1 MENGKTPK
9 AKKPIYKRIWFW
21 IVVVIV
27 VAVIGSALGGGG
39 KDKDKD
45 SSDSKSTA
53 TSKSSSQA
61 KTSSSSSS
69 SSSSSE
75 KPKSGWTQEIYDSI
89 TSAQTNF
96 NDDGTMT
103 YSGGTSYAE
112 IEAKV
117 GKPDTT
123 SESSIGDQT
132 TVLANWTSIS
142 WLKGETQ
149 SITIQYDK
157 ATGQITS
164 KSKFNS

>member
-1 MENGKTPK
+1 MKNEKTPK

-61 KTSSSSSS
+61 KTSSSSS
-69 SSSSSE
+69 E

-89 TSAQTNF
+89 TSAQTNI
-96 NDDGTMT
+96 NDDGTMS
-103 YSGGTSYAE
+103 YSGGTPYAE

-123 SESSIGDQT
+123 SESSIGNQT
-132 TVLANWTSIS
+132 IVTVNWTSIS

>member
-1 MENGKTPK
+1 MKNGKNPK
-9 AKKPIYKRIWFW
+9 AKKPLYKRIWFW

-27 VAVIGSALGGGG
+27 VAVIGSAIGGGG

-61 KTSSSSSS
+61 KA

-75 KPKSGWTQEIYDSI
+75 KQKSGWTQEIYDSI
-89 TSAQTNF
+89 TSAQTNI
-96 NDDGTMT
+96 NDDGTMS
-103 YSGGTSYAE
+103 YSGGTPYAE

-123 SESSIGDQT
+123 SESSIGNQT
-132 TVLANWTSIS
+132 IVTVNWTSIS

>member
-1 MENGKTPK
+1 MKNGKTPK

-27 VAVIGSALGGGG
+27 VAVIGSAIGGGG

-45 SSDSKSTA
+45 SSDSKSTV

-61 KTSSSSSS
+61 TT

-89 TSAQTNF
+89 TSAQTNI
-96 NDDGTMT
+96 NDDGTMS
-103 YSGGTSYAE
+103 YSGGTPYAE

-123 SESSIGDQT
+123 SESSIGNQT
-132 TVLANWTSIS
+132 IVTVNWTSIS

>member
-39 KDKDKD
+39 KEKDKD

-61 KTSSSSSS
+61 KTSSSSS
-69 SSSSSE
+69 E

-89 TSAQTNF
+89 VSAQTNF
-96 NDDGTMT
+96 NDDGTMA
-103 YSGGTSYAE
+103 YSGGTPYAE

-123 SESSIGDQT
+123 SESSIGNQT
-132 TVLANWTSIS
+132 IVTVNWTSIS

>member
-1 MENGKTPK
+1 MKNGKTPK

-21 IVVVIV
+21 VVVVIV

-61 KTSSSSSS
+61 KTSSSSS
-69 SSSSSE
+69 E
-75 KPKSGWTQEIYDSI
+75 KPKSGWTQEIYDSVV
-89 TSAQTNF
+89 SAKTNF
-96 NDDGTMT
+96 NDDGTMA
-103 YSGGTSYAE
+103 YSGGTPFAE

-123 SESSIGDQT
+123 SESSVGDQT

-142 WLKGETQ
+142 WTKGETQ

>member
-1 MENGKTPK
+1 MKNEKTPK

-21 IVVVIV
+21 IIVVIV
-27 VAVIGSALGGGG
+27 VAVIGSAIGGGG

-61 KTSSSSSS
+61 KA

-89 TSAQTNF
+89 TSAQTNI
-96 NDDGTMT
+96 NDDGTMS
-103 YSGGTSYAE
+103 YSGGTPYAE

-123 SESSIGDQT
+123 SESSIGNQT
-132 TVLANWTSIS
+132 IVTVNWTSIS

>member
-1 MENGKTPK
+1 MKNGKTPK

-27 VAVIGSALGGGG
+27 VAVIGSALGGGR
-39 KDKDKD
+39 KDKDKN

-61 KTSSSSSS
+61 KTSSSSS
-69 SSSSSE
+69 E
-75 KPKSGWTQEIYDSI
+75 KPKSGWTQEIYDSVV
-89 TSAQTNF
+89 SAKTNF
-96 NDDGTMT
+96 NDDGTMA
-103 YSGGTSYAE
+103 YSGGTHFAE

-123 SESSIGDQT
+123 SESSVGDQT

-142 WLKGETQ
+142 WTKGETQ

>member
-1 MENGKTPK
+1 MKNGKTPK

-27 VAVIGSALGGGG
+27 VAVIGSAIGGGG

-61 KTSSSSSS
+61 KA

-75 KPKSGWTQEIYDSI
+75 KPKSGWTQEIYDSVV
-89 TSAQTNF
+89 SAKTNF
-96 NDDGTMT
+96 NDDGTMA
-103 YSGGTSYAE
+103 YSGGTPFAE

-123 SESSIGDQT
+123 SESSVGDQT

-142 WLKGETQ
+142 WTKGETQ

>member
-1 MENGKTPK
+1 MKNGKTPK

-27 VAVIGSALGGGG
+27 VAVIGSAIGGGG

-61 KTSSSSSS
+61 KI

-75 KPKSGWTQEIYDSI
+75 KPKSGWTQEIYDSVV
-89 TSAQTNF
+89 SAKTNF
-96 NDDGTMT
+96 NDDGTMA
-103 YSGGTSYAE
+103 YSGGTPFAE

-123 SESSIGDQT
+123 SESSVGDQT

-142 WLKGETQ
+142 WTKGETQ

>member
-1 MENGKTPK
+1 MKNGKTPK

-21 IVVVIV
+21 IIVVIV
-27 VAVIGSALGGGG
+27 VAVIGSAIGGG

-61 KTSSSSSS
+61 KA

-89 TSAQTNF
+89 TSAQTNI
-96 NDDGTMT
+96 NDDGTMS
-103 YSGGTSYAE
+103 YSGGTPYAE

-123 SESSIGDQT
+123 SESSIGNQT
-132 TVLANWTSIS
+132 IVTVNWTSIS

>member
-1 MENGKTPK
+1 MKNGKTPK

-21 IVVVIV
+21 IIVVIV
-27 VAVIGSALGGGG
+27 VAVIGSAIGGGG

-61 KTSSSSSS
+61 KA

-89 TSAQTNF
+89 TSAQTNI
-96 NDDGTMT
+96 NDDGTMS
-103 YSGGTSYAE
+103 YSGGTPYAE

-123 SESSIGDQT
+123 SESSIGNQT
-132 TVLANWTSIS
+132 IVTVNWTSIS

>member
-1 MENGKTPK
+1 MKNGKAPK

-61 KTSSSSSS
+61 KA

-89 TSAQTNF
+89 TSAQTNI
-96 NDDGTMT
+96 NDDGTMS
-103 YSGGTSYAE
+103 YSGGTPYAE

-123 SESSIGDQT
+123 SESSIGNQAIV
-132 TVLANWTSIS
+132 TVNWTSIS

>member
-1 MENGKTPK
+1 MKNGKTPK

-21 IVVVIV
+21 IIVVIV
-27 VAVIGSALGGGG
+27 VAVIGSAIGGGG

-61 KTSSSSSS
+61 KA

-89 TSAQTNF
+89 TSAQTNI
-96 NDDGTMT
+96 NDDGTIS
-103 YSGGTSYAE
+103 YSGGTPYAE

-123 SESSIGDQT
+123 SESSIGNQT
-132 TVLANWTSIS
+132 IVTVNWTSIS
-142 WLKGETQ
+142 WLKGKTQ

>member
-1 MENGKTPK
+1 MKNGKTPK

-39 KDKDKD
+39 KDKGKD

-53 TSKSSSQA
+53 TSKSTSQA
-61 KTSSSSSS
+61 KA

-89 TSAQTNF
+89 TSAQTNI
-96 NDDGTMT
+96 NDDGTMS
-103 YSGGTSYAE
+103 YSGGTPYAE

-123 SESSIGDQT
+123 SESSIGNQT
-132 TVLANWTSIS
+132 IVTVNWTSIS

>member
-1 MENGKTPK
+1 MKNGKTPK

-27 VAVIGSALGGGG
+27 VVVIGSALGGGG

-61 KTSSSSSS
+61 KI

-75 KPKSGWTQEIYDSI
+75 KPKSGWTQEIYDSVV
-89 TSAQTNF
+89 SAKTNF
-96 NDDGTMT
+96 NDDGTMA
-103 YSGGTSYAE
+103 YSGGTPFAE

-123 SESSIGDQT
+123 SESSVGDQT

-142 WLKGETQ
+142 WTKGETQ

>member
-1 MENGKTPK
+1 MKNGKTPK

-61 KTSSSSSS
+61 KI

-75 KPKSGWTQEIYDSI
+75 KPKSGWTQEIYDSVV
-89 TSAQTNF
+89 SAKTNF
-96 NDDGTMT
+96 NDDGTMA
-103 YSGGTSYAE
+103 YSGGTPFAE

-123 SESSIGDQT
+123 SESSVGDQT

-142 WLKGETQ
+142 WTKGETQ

>member
-1 MENGKTPK
+1 MKNGKTPK

-69 SSSSSE
+69 SSE
-75 KPKSGWTQEIYDSI
+75 KQKSGWTQEIYDSI
-89 TSAQTNF
+89 TSAQTNI
-96 NDDGTMT
+96 NDDGSIS
-103 YSGGTSYAE
+103 YSGGTPYAE

-123 SESSIGDQT
+123 SESSIGNQT

>member
-21 IVVVIV
+21 VVVVIV

-61 KTSSSSSS
+61 KTSSSSS
-69 SSSSSE
+69 E
-75 KPKSGWTQEIYDSI
+75 KQKSGWTQEIYDSI
-89 TSAQTNF
+89 TSAQTNI
-96 NDDGTMT
+96 NDDGTMS
-103 YSGGTSYAE
+103 YSGGTPYAE

-123 SESSIGDQT
+123 SESSIGNQT
-132 TVLANWTSIS
+132 IVTVNWTSIS
-142 WLKGETQ
+142 WTKGSTE
-149 SITIQYDK
+149 SITVQYDK
-157 ATGQITS
+157 ESGQITS
-164 KSKFNS
+164 KSKFNA

>member
-1 MENGKTPK
+1 MKNGKTPK

-21 IVVVIV
+21 VVVVIV
-27 VAVIGSALGGGG
+27 VAVIGSSLGGGG

-61 KTSSSSSS
+61 KTSSSSS
-69 SSSSSE
+69 E

-89 TSAQTNF
+89 TSAQTNI
-96 NDDGTMT
+96 NDDGTMS
-103 YSGGTSYAE
+103 YSGGTPYAE

-123 SESSIGDQT
+123 SESSIGNQT
-132 TVLANWTSIS
+132 IVTVNWTSIS

-157 ATGQITS
+157 ASGQVTS

>member
-1 MENGKTPK
+1 MKNGKTPK

-27 VAVIGSALGGGG
+27 VAVIGSTLGGGG

-61 KTSSSSSS
+61 KTSSSSS
-69 SSSSSE
+69 E

-89 TSAQTNF
+89 TSAQTNI
-96 NDDGTMT
+96 NDDGTIS
-103 YSGGTSYAE
+103 YSGGTPYAE

-123 SESSIGDQT
+123 SESSIGNQT
-132 TVLANWTSIS
+132 IVTVNWTSIS

>member
-1 MENGKTPK
+1 MKNGKTPK

-21 IVVVIV
+21 VVVVIV

-61 KTSSSSSS
+61 KI

-75 KPKSGWTQEIYDSI
+75 KPKSGWTQEIYDSVV
-89 TSAQTNF
+89 SAKTNF
-96 NDDGTMT
+96 NDDGTMA
-103 YSGGTSYAE
+103 YSGGTPFAE

-123 SESSIGDQT
+123 SESSVGDQT

-142 WLKGETQ
+142 WTKGETQ

>member
-1 MENGKTPK
+1 MKNGKTPK

-21 IVVVIV
+21 IVVVIAV
-27 VAVIGSALGGGG
+27 VVIGSALGGGG

-61 KTSSSSSS
+61 KI

-75 KPKSGWTQEIYDSI
+75 KPKSGWTQEIYDSVV
-89 TSAQTNF
+89 SAKTNF
-96 NDDGTMT
+96 NDDGTMA
-103 YSGGTSYAE
+103 YSGGTPFAE

-123 SESSIGDQT
+123 SESSVGDQT

-142 WLKGETQ
+142 WTKGETQ

>member
-1 MENGKTPK
+1 MKNGKTPK

-39 KDKDKD
+39 KDKDKN

-61 KTSSSSSS
+61 KTSSSSS
-69 SSSSSE
+69 E
-75 KPKSGWTQEIYDSI
+75 KPKSGWTQEIYDSVV
-89 TSAQTNF
+89 SAKTNF
-96 NDDGTMT
+96 NDDGTMA
-103 YSGGTSYAE
+103 YSGGTPFAE

-123 SESSIGDQT
+123 SESSVGDQT

-142 WLKGETQ
+142 WTKGETQ

>member
-1 MENGKTPK
+1 MKNGKTPK

-27 VAVIGSALGGGG
+27 VAVIGSAIGGGG

-53 TSKSSSQA
+53 ISKSSSQA
-61 KTSSSSSS
+61 KA

-89 TSAQTNF
+89 TSAQTNI
-96 NDDGTMT
+96 NDDGTMS
-103 YSGGTSYAE
+103 YSGGTPYAE

-123 SESSIGDQT
+123 SESSIGNQT
-132 TVLANWTSIS
+132 IVTVNWTSIS

>member
-21 IVVVIV
+21 IIVVIV

-39 KDKDKD
+39 KDKEKD

-61 KTSSSSSS
+61 KT

-89 TSAQTNF
+89 TSAQTNI
-96 NDDGTMT
+96 NDDGTMS
-103 YSGGTSYAE
+103 YSGGTPYAE

-123 SESSIGDQT
+123 SESSIGNQT
-132 TVLANWTSIS
+132 IVTVNWTSIS

>member
-1 MENGKTPK
+1 MKNGKTPK

-27 VAVIGSALGGGG
+27 VAVIGSAIGGGG

-53 TSKSSSQA
+53 PSKSSSQA
-61 KTSSSSSS
+61 KASSS

-75 KPKSGWTQEIYDSI
+75 KPKSGWTQEIYDSVV
-89 TSAQTNF
+89 SAKTNF
-96 NDDGTMT
+96 NDDGTMA
-103 YSGGTSYAE
+103 YSGGTPFAE

-123 SESSIGDQT
+123 SESSVGDQT

-142 WLKGETQ
+142 WTKGETQ

>member
-1 MENGKTPK
+1 MKNGKTPK

-61 KTSSSSSS
+61 KA

-89 TSAQTNF
+89 TSAQTNI
-96 NDDGTMT
+96 NDDGTMS
-103 YSGGTSYAE
+103 YSGGTPYAE

-123 SESSIGDQT
+123 SESSIGNQT
-132 TVLANWTSIS
+132 IVTVNWTSIS

>member
-1 MENGKTPK
+1 MKNGKTPK

-21 IVVVIV
+21 VVVVIV

-61 KTSSSSSS
+61 KTSSSSS
-69 SSSSSE
+69 E
-75 KPKSGWTQEIYDSI
+75 KQKSGWTQEIYDSI
-89 TSAQTNF
+89 TSAQTNI
-96 NDDGTMT
+96 NDDGTMS
-103 YSGGTSYAE
+103 YSGGTPYAE

-123 SESSIGDQT
+123 SESSIGNQT
-132 TVLANWTSIS
+132 IVTVNWTSIS

>member
-1 MENGKTPK
+1 MKNGKTPK

-21 IVVVIV
+21 VVVVIV

-61 KTSSSSSS
+61 KA

-89 TSAQTNF
+89 TSAQTNI
-96 NDDGTMT
+96 NDDGTMS
-103 YSGGTSYAE
+103 YSGGTPYAE

-123 SESSIGDQT
+123 SESSIGNQT
-132 TVLANWTSIS
+132 IVTVNWTSIS

-157 ATGQITS
+157 ATGQITRDR
-164 KSKFNS
+164 KSVV

>member
-1 MENGKTPK
+1 MKNGKTPK

-21 IVVVIV
+21 VVVVIV

-53 TSKSSSQA
+53 TSKSTSQA
-61 KTSSSSSS
+61 KA

-89 TSAQTNF
+89 TSAQTNI
-96 NDDGTMT
+96 NDDGTMS
-103 YSGGTSYAE
+103 YSGGTPYAE

-123 SESSIGDQT
+123 SESSIGNQT
-132 TVLANWTSIS
+132 IVTVNWTSIS

>member
-1 MENGKTPK
+1 MKNGKNPK

-27 VAVIGSALGGGG
+27 VAVIGSAIGGGG

-61 KTSSSSSS
+61 KISSSY
-69 SSSSSE
+69 SE
-75 KPKSGWTQEIYDSI
+75 KQKSGWTQEIYDSI
-89 TSAQTNF
+89 TSAQTNI
-96 NDDGTMT
+96 NDDGTMS
-103 YSGGTSYAE
+103 YSGGSPYAE

-123 SESSIGDQT
+123 SESSIGNQT
-132 TVLANWTSIS
+132 IGTVNWTSIS

>member
-1 MENGKTPK
+1 MKNGKTPK

-21 IVVVIV
+21 VVVVIV

-61 KTSSSSSS
+61 KA

-89 TSAQTNF
+89 TSAQTNI
-96 NDDGTMT
+96 NDDGTMS
-103 YSGGTSYAE
+103 YSGGTPYAE

-123 SESSIGDQT
+123 SESSIGNQT
-132 TVLANWTSIS
+132 IVTVNWTSIS